1 MLSETLSK
9 VRAGFKYIY
18 LVMFFTLLAGFFQ
31 PLITGSS
38 GENTVSGVIVL
49 FVGLVGGIL
58 LYKSATS
65 EKNRIIYFGGGAVL
79 IAISLT
85 LIFQMTG
92 RV

>member
-1 MLSETLSK
+1 LNETLSK
-9 VRAGFKYIY
+9 VREGFKYIY
-18 LVMFFTLLAGFFQ
+18 LIMFFTLLAGFFQ

-38 GENTVSGVIVL
+38 GENVVSGVIVL
-49 FVGLVGGIL
+49 FVGLIGGIL
-58 LYKSATS
+58 LYKTATT
-65 EKNRIIYFGGGAVL
+65 EKNRIIYFGVGVSL

>member
-1 MLSETLSK
+1 MLSKNLSYLST
-9 VRAGFKYIY
+9 GFKYVY
-18 LVMFFTLLAGFFQ
+18 LVAFFALLSGFFY
-31 PLITGSS
+31 PLITGNSS
-38 GENTVSGVIVL
+38 DDTISGVIVL

-58 LYKSATS
+58 LYKSATL
-65 EKNRIIYFGGGAVL
+65 EKNRIIYFGGGVGL

>member
-38 GENTVSGVIVL
+38 GEKTVSGVIVL

-58 LYKSATS
+58 LYKSTTS
-65 EKNRIIYFGGGAVL
+65 EKRREIYFGVGLGL
-79 IAISLT
+79 IAISLA
-85 LIFQMTG
+85 LIFQITG

>member
-1 MLSETLSK
+1 LSETLSK
-9 VRAGFKYIY
+9 IRAGFKYIY

-31 PLITGSS
+31 PLITGGS
-38 GENTVSGVIVL
+38 GENVVSGVIVL

-58 LYKSATS
+58 LYKSATL
-65 EKNRIIYFGGGAVL
+65 EKNRIIYFGGGVGL
-79 IAISLT
+79 VAISLA